1 MPQVVPEDAVLG
13 AAQSSEVSSHSSSD
27 EGEVT
32 LIDTTHSSRTT
43 SIDLT
48 SSRTASIQEED
59 EEEEV
64 EPTEIVQSHEHEGQ
78 GQSDL
83 AQSESQPEISESEET
98 AGQLDKRLSESE
110 ISEGGE
116 NFEESSDDSR
126 SLEGQQEA
134 ISHSETD
141 QQKEASPEVDL
152 SEYDVIVSE
161 ELESVSMEMEGSAVI
176 GGVEDSAQ
184 RMAGSD
190 EDVDLDSVQVH
201 ERFQKYDPK

>member
-1 MPQVVPEDAVLG
+1 M
-13 AAQSSEVSSHSSSD
+13 SEVSTHSSSD

-43 SIDLT
+43 SVDLT

-59 EEEEV
+59 EV
-64 EPTEIVQSHEHEGQ
+64 EPTEVVQGHESVDQ

-83 AQSESQPEISESEET
+83 TQSESQQEISESEET
-98 AGQLDKRLSESE
+98 AGQLDKMLCESE
-110 ISEGGE
+110 ISKGGE
-116 NFEESSDDSR
+116 KFEESSDGLR

-134 ISHSETD
+134 TTYSETD
-141 QQKEASPEVDL
+141 KQKEVSPEVDL

-161 ELESVSMEMEGSAVI
+161 ELESVSMDMEDNAVI
-176 GGVEDSAQ
+176 GGAEDSAQ

-190 EDVDLDSVQVH
+190 EDIDLDSVQVH
-201 ERFQKYDPK
+201 ERFQKYDQK